1 MEGEPLF
8 GTPNTLYEQQLRD
21 IFKPKP
27 EAQKDPLFQ
36 LLNIV
41 FQSTANIKDVGDIY
55 RLLGFENFIRFTH
68 LVSGRTIKFPSSLDL
83 KEAIILTLCY
93 YYRKIQNKEWSEI
106 HEILPFEF
114 NSIAI
119 SRRMKNLDEEF
130 SRKINFT
137 AWEDKAM
144 ADMRKDAKELAA
156 GLEDRALKTDAYRIG
171 EIDPL
176 DDLKQNLIQFFKDR
190 VSTIKKS
197 DELREALYQ
206 KLLEQVEG
214 QLDFDSLMQL
224 YRALGNET
232 NTAAADILNIFKPAP
247 NTPSLFL
254 EVSKP
259 ADKDDEIRKAHKS
272 FDAEHLQTIERA
284 MAKLEQLG
292 QAVKREEEAEP
303 AEKKEG
309 K

>member
-1 MEGEPLF
+1 MAEETLF
-8 GTPNTLYEQQLRD
+8 NNPNTLYEQQLRD
-21 IFKPKP
+21 IFKAKP

-41 FQSTANIKDVGDIY
+41 FQSSANIKDVGDIY

-93 YYRKIQNKEWSEI
+93 YYRKIQRKEWAEI

-119 SRRMKNLDEEF
+119 SRRIKNLDDEF
-130 SRKINFT
+130 AKKINFGEEKT
-137 AWEDKAM
+137 M
-144 ADMRKDAKELAA
+144 ADMEKEARDIAA
-156 GLEDRALKTDAYRIG
+156 GLEDKTLKSDAVRVANT
-171 EIDPL
+171 DPL
-176 DDLKQNLIQFFKDR
+176 DDLKQNLVQFFKDR
-190 VSTIKKS
+190 VAGIKRS
-197 DELREALYQ
+197 DQLRESLYQ
-206 KLLEQVEG
+206 RLLEQLEEG
-214 QLDFDSLMQL
+214 QLEFEQLMQL
-224 YRALGNET
+224 YRTLGNEN

-259 ADKDDEIRKAHKS
+259 ADKDDEIKKAYKNFES
-272 FDAEHLQTIERA
+272 KDLQIIER
-284 MAKLEQLG
+284 LLGLVDQLG
-292 QAVKREEEAEP
+292 KKSQNATVAEAEVV
-303 AEKKEG
+303 EKTE
-309 K
+309 